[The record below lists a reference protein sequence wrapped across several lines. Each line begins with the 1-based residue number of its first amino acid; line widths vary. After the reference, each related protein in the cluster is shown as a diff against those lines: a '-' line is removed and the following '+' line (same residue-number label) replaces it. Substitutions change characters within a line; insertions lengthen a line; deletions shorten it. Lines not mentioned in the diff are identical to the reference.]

1 MAENKDNNQELEN
14 NEDIEAV
21 EKVTPAID
29 SKYRMILLAAQR
41 SKQLQRGAN
50 PRVAADV
57 RKTKPTR
64 IAMEELRQNKVH
76 FEILTEEDESA
87 SQ

>member
-1 MAENKDNNQELEN
+1 MAENTDNNEELEN
-14 NEDIEAV
+14 NGDGETA

-50 PRVAADV
+50 PRVTADV

-64 IAMEELRQNKVH
+64 IAMEELKQNKVH
-76 FEILTEEDESA
+76 FEILTEEEENA
-87 SQ
+87 SE